1 MQDNLVEVRRALISV
16 HDKTGI
22 DDFARGLSGSGVE
35 IISSGGT
42 ASALEAA
49 GIPVTRVEEI
59 TGAPEMLGGRVKTLH
74 PLIHGGILAN
84 RADPDHVADVE
95 SRAVPLIDLVVVNLY
110 PFESTVSQPD
120 VSLEAAVEQ
129 IDIGGPA
136 MIRAAAKNHAWV
148 GVVTSPHQYAG
159 VLDEL
164 SKHGGLTSSLR
175 SALAGAAFARTAAY
189 DAAIV
194 TWLERAETLPEHL
207 NLSFSRQLDLRYG
220 ENPHQS
226 AAYYGP
232 AGKRSLLAEMK
243 QLGGKELSYNNIGDL
258 DAAWR
263 LSQEFE
269 VPAAVVVKHANPC
282 GVAIADLIEEAYRR
296 AHQCDPQSAFGGVV
310 ALNREVTA
318 ELAGDLAPVF
328 TEVVIAP
335 SFLPE
340 ALEILTSKKNLRV
353 MQASESGKSSVI
365 EFRSVLGGLLAQTPD
380 LIADRSEWK
389 VVSKVEPTEQ
399 QWEDLSFAWTVCA
412 HTKSNAIVL
421 ALDGQAFGIG
431 AGDQS
436 RVGSVERAASQADGR
451 AEGGVCASEAF
462 FPFRD
467 GVDAAVAAGATAI
480 VEPGGSVRDDEVI
493 AAADEHGVAL
503 VFTGRRHFRH
513 G

>member
-1 MQDNLVEVRRALISV
+1 MQDNLVEVRRALLSV
-16 HDKTGI
+16 HDKTSI
-22 DDFARGLSGSGVE
+22 EDFARGLSGSGVE

-42 ASALEAA
+42 ASALEAV
-49 GIPVTRVEEI
+49 GIPVTRVEEV

-84 RADPDHVADVE
+84 RADSDHLADVD

-148 GVVTSPHQYAG
+148 GVVTSPSQYAV

-164 SKHGGLTSSLR
+164 AKHGGLTGELR
-175 SALAGAAFARTAAY
+175 SVLASAAFARTAAY

-194 TWLERAETLPEHL
+194 SWLERGETLPEHL
-207 NLSFSRQLDLRYG
+207 NLSFQKQLGLRYG
-220 ENPHQS
+220 ENPHQA
-226 AAYYGP
+226 AAYYAP
-232 AGKRSLLAEMK
+232 AGAPSLLSEMN

-263 LSQEFE
+263 LSQAFDI
-269 VPAAVVVKHANPC
+269 PAAVVIKHANPC
-282 GVAIADLIEEAYRR
+282 GVAIADRIEEAYRR

-310 ALNREVTA
+310 ALNRTVTA
-318 ELAGDLAPVF
+318 ELAEDLALVF
-328 TEVVIAP
+328 TEVVVAP
-335 SFLPE
+335 DFDQN

-353 MQASESGKSSVI
+353 MQAPSGTKSPVI
-365 EFRSVLGGLLAQTPD
+365 EYRSVLGGLLAQTPD
-380 LIADRSEWK
+380 LIEDKSEWK
-389 VVSKVEPTEQ
+389 VVSKTEPTEQ
-399 QWEDLSFAWTVCA
+399 QWEDLSFAWKVCA

-421 ALDGQAFGIG
+421 ALSGQAFGIG

-451 AEGGVCASEAF
+451 ATGGVCASEAF

-467 GVDAAVAAGATAI
+467 GIDAAVAAGAAAV

>member
-1 MQDNLVEVRRALISV
+1 MHDNLVEVRRALLSV

-22 DDFARGLSGSGVE
+22 EDFARGLSDSGVE

-42 ASALEAA
+42 ASALETA
-49 GIPVTRVEEI
+49 GIPVIRVDEV

-84 RADPDHVADVE
+84 RADSKHRADVE

-110 PFESTVSQPD
+110 PFESAISQPE

-136 MIRAAAKNHAWV
+136 MVRAAAKNHVWV
-148 GVVTSPHQYAG
+148 GVVTSPHQYAR

-175 SALAGAAFARTAAY
+175 SALACAAFACTAAY

-207 NLSFSRQLDLRYG
+207 NVSFSRQLDLRYG

-226 AAYYGP
+226 AAFYGL
-232 AGKRSLLAEMK
+232 AGKTSLLSETK

-269 VPAAVVVKHANPC
+269 VPAAVVIKHANPC
-282 GVAIADLIEEAYRR
+282 GVAIADCIEEAYRR
-296 AHQCDPQSAFGGVV
+296 AYQCDPQSAFGGVV

-318 ELAGDLAPVF
+318 GLAGDLAPVF

-335 SFLPE
+335 GFVPE

-353 MQASESGKSSVI
+353 MQAPEAYESPVL

-380 LIADRSEWK
+380 LMEDCSDWK
-389 VVSKVEPTEQ
+389 VVSKTEPTEQ
-399 QWEDLSFAWTVCA
+399 QWKDLTFAWKVCA

-421 ALDGQAFGIG
+421 ALDGQAYGIG

-436 RVGSVERAASQADGR
+436 RVGSVERAASRANGR
-451 AEGGVCASEAF
+451 AKGGVCASEAF

-467 GVDAAVAAGATAI
+467 GIDAAVAAGAAAI

-493 AAADEHGVAL
+493 AAANEHGVAL